1 MLQKERLGTFV
12 RKMELEVNIKKIT
25 DVYTEKK
32 TMLPDYEYTKR

>member
-32 TMLPDYEYTKR
+32 MLPDYEYTKR